1 MLTSLDHG
9 KDHERQTW
17 LNCSV
22 DERRDGIEVKSRI
35 RIEVARSLLQ
45 LQLALRLL
53 HRPRLGRYDRY
64 VRERNLSE
72 LEVQEK
78 ECGILNEIEIDQAI
92 RRFEGS
98 KVLTTSLSSSID

>member
-1 MLTSLDHG
+1 MSLDHG

-45 LQLALRLL
+45 LA
-53 HRPRLGRYDRY
+53 
-64 VRERNLSE
+64 S
-72 LEVQEK
+72 
-78 ECGILNEIEIDQAI
+78 A
-92 RRFEGS
+92 
-98 KVLTTSLSSSID
+98 SSSSEIGSIRSVRSRAKPFGARGAGEGVRDLERD

>member
-1 MLTSLDHG
+1 MSLDDG
-9 KDHERQTW
+9 KDHERRTW

-45 LQLALRLL
+45 LRLL